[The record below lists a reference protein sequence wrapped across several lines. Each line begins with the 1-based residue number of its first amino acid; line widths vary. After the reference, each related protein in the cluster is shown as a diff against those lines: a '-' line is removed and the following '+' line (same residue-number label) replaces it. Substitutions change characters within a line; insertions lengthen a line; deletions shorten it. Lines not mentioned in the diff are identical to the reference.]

1 MAYCLAVKWTIK
13 EGELDAVLAALGP
26 LAEASREEPGCLVY
40 QAHRSPDVQNVI
52 FLYEQYEDEAGY
64 QAHAESEHFKRY
76 AAGDIFNRTESR
88 ERAIY
93 ETFEP

>member
-1 MAYCLAVKWTIK
+1 MAYCLAVRFTVK

-26 LAEASREEPGCLVY
+26 LVENSRAEPGCLMY
-40 QAHRSPDVQNVI
+40 QAHRDPENPNAF
-52 FLYEQYEDEAGY
+52 FLYEQYEDEAAY
-64 QAHAESEHFKRY
+64 QAHAESEHFKTY
-76 AAGDIFNRTESR
+76 AAGEIFPRTESR